1 MTDASVKGGSPF
13 RPEVLSKIGRLELR
27 ARYVADGFLA
37 GMHRSPYKGF
47 SVEFANHRAYVPG
60 DDLRHLDWRVYA
72 KADRLYVKEYEVDT
86 NLRTYLLLDGSQ
98 SMAYPEHPVDGR
110 MTKWEY
116 ASTAAAS
123 LAHLLLR
130 QQDAVGL
137 VLFDGQGHET
147 LPPSTRR
154 VALKPLAEAI
164 EARGEQMRA
173 SQTGATGGLSTS
185 AGPHGLAARNSA
197 HSSASALVGKPPVAP
212 GAITADAGAT
222 GAVLQRLADDLP
234 KRSMVVILSDLL
246 SDPDAIIGGLRT
258 LRHHQKDILVLHI
271 LDSDELTFPF
281 DQRTRFLGLER
292 WDFGVSI
299 DPQSLRRAYL
309 DAVEQFVAR
318 IRTACLNIQIDYA
331 LLSTAEPLDVALSTF
346 LARRM
351 HWLRSKV

>member
-1 MTDASVKGGSPF
+1 MTDASVKEGSPF

-98 SMAYPEHPVDGR
+98 SMAYPEHRVDGR

-137 VLFDGQGHET
+137 VLFDGHGNET

-154 VALKPLAEAI
+154 AALKPLAEAI
-164 EARGEQMRA
+164 EARGDQMRA
-173 SQTGATGGLSTS
+173 SQTGATSGLSTS
-185 AGPHGLAARNSA
+185 AG
-197 HSSASALVGKPPVAP
+197 ALVDKPPVAP
-212 GAITADAGAT
+212 VAIMADAGAT
-222 GAVLQRLADDLP
+222 GALLGRLADDLP

-281 DQRTRFLGLER
+281 DERTRFLGLER
-292 WDFGVSI
+292 SDFSVSI

-309 DAVEQFVAR
+309 EAVDQFLTR

-346 LARRM
+346 VARRM

>member
-1 MTDASVKGGSPF
+1 MADASVKGTSPF
-13 RPEVLSKIGRLELR
+13 RPEVLSKISRLELR

-98 SMAYPEHPVDGR
+98 SMAYPQHPVDGR

-123 LAHLLLR
+123 LAHLLLS

-137 VLFDGQGHET
+137 VLFDGHQHQT
-147 LPPSTRR
+147 WPSSTRR
-154 VALKPLAEAI
+154 ATLTPLAEAI
-164 EARGEQMRA
+164 EACGEQMRV

-185 AGPHGLAARNSA
+185 AGARDLAAGNTA
-197 HSSASALVGKPPVAP
+197 HRSPPALVDKPPVAP
-212 GAITADAGAT
+212 GDITADAGAT
-222 GAVLQRLADDLP
+222 GAVLRRLAEDLP

-246 SDPDAIIGGLRT
+246 SDPEAIIGGLRT
-258 LRHHQKDILVLHI
+258 LRHRQKDILVLHI

-281 DQRTRFLGLER
+281 DERTRFVGLER
-292 WDFGVSI
+292 SDLGVSI

-318 IRTACLNIQIDYA
+318 IRTACLNTQIDYA
-331 LLSTAEPLDVALSTF
+331 LLSTDEPLDVALSTF